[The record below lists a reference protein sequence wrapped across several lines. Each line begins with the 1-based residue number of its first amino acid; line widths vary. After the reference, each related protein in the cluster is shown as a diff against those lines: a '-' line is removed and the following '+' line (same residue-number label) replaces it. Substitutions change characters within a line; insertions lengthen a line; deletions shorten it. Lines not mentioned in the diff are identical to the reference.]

1 MKHKIVASNLSAFN
15 VMFDDFLK
23 RCEEVGEKIAKAQF
37 NWDNDLH
44 KGYRAKVWTKRES
57 EVTK

>member
-23 RCEEVGEKIAKAQF
+23 QCERTGEKIVRAQF
-37 NWDNDLH
+37 NWDDDWCV
-44 KGYRAKVWTKRES
+44 GYRAKVWTKRES
-57 EVTK
+57 EVKK